1 MFFTFSNYN
10 KYDHTFT
17 KMTRFLENVGDNLQ
31 EIDVL
36 RFMLFSVCIMI
47 SFVTFAKQLRI
58 RGLFGTSN
66 KLISIGTLLLATSL
80 LVEAILSIINYQ
92 DVVWLPIL
100 QISILILTFIGF
112 GFIFI
117 GLWKISIFFDELKM
131 ATKKSIGPSKTD

>member
-1 MFFTFSNYN
+1 M
-10 KYDHTFT
+10 
-17 KMTRFLENVGDNLQ
+17 Q

-36 RFMLFSVCIMI
+36 RVMLFSVCMMI
-47 SFVTFAKQLRI
+47 SFVTFTKQLRI

-66 KLISIGTLLLATSL
+66 KLISIGTFLLATSL
-80 LVEAILSIINYQ
+80 LVQAILSIINYQ

-100 QISILILTFIGF
+100 QISALILTFIGF

-131 ATKKSIGPSKTD
+131 STKKSIRPSETD